1 VHIDI
6 RSGESVAQLV
16 VCNLE
21 EDLKV
26 RLQRRAAR
34 HGRSLE
40 EEIVGILRDALQD
53 SDSQDAGLGTEI
65 SALFS
70 RIGFESQVPEIRG
83 HIIAP
88 ATFD

>member
-1 VHIDI
+1 
-6 RSGESVAQLV
+6 VAQLL

-21 EDLKV
+21 EDLKA
-26 RLQRRAAR
+26 RLQRSAAR

-53 SDSQDAGLGTEI
+53 SDSQEGGLGTEI

-70 RIGFESQVPEIRG
+70 RISLEGEIPEISG
-83 HIIAP
+83 HIFAP

>member
-16 VCNLE
+16 VRNLE
-21 EDLKV
+21 KQLRV
-26 RLQRRAAR
+26 RLQLRAAR
-34 HGRSLE
+34 HGRSIE

-53 SDSQDAGLGTEI
+53 SDSRDGGLGTEI

-70 RIGFESQVPEIRG
+70 EIGLEGEVPEIHG
-83 HIIAP
+83 HLIAP

>member
-1 VHIDI
+1 L
-6 RSGESVAQLV
+6 AQLV
-16 VCNLE
+16 VRNFE
-21 EDLKV
+21 EDLKA
-26 RLQRRAAR
+26 RLRRRAAR

-53 SDSQDAGLGTEI
+53 SDSQDGGLGTEI

-70 RIGFESQVPEIRG
+70 RIGLEGEVPEIHG

-88 ATFD
+88 APFD

>member
-1 VHIDI
+1 L
-6 RSGESVAQLV
+6 AQLV
-16 VCNLE
+16 VRNFE
-21 EDLKV
+21 EDLKA
-26 RLQRRAAR
+26 RLRRRAAR

-53 SDSQDAGLGTEI
+53 SDSQDGGLGTEI

-70 RIGFESQVPEIRG
+70 RIGLEGEIREIRG

-88 ATFD
+88 APFD